1 MHRSDHLSCLSIS
14 VSKACDDI
22 DVTLERLGVD
32 MIASASRI
40 GGLSACVHR
49 IGSDLSV
56 DVKAKGGLR
65 VSCSIICSVNKATES
80 WMWDAGEIMYW
91 DNNEIIALEWE

>member
-1 MHRSDHLSCLSIS
+1 MHGCDHLSCLSIS
-14 VSKACDDI
+14 VSKACDEI
-22 DVTLERLGVD
+22 DVTIERLGVD

-49 IGSDLSV
+49 IGSDLPV

-65 VSCSIICSVNKATES
+65 VSCSIICSVNKDTNC
-80 WMWDAGEIMYW
+80 WKWDAGEIMYW